1 MLDVNTFAPDFSKHL
16 IIMVNCLIIIGVVS
30 MLFAAKCFKEL
41 SDVRSMSRMTPQER
55 KAVLER
61 RNFYDN
67 HA

>member
-1 MLDVNTFAPDFSKHL
+1 MYNEYLCARFSKHL